1 MWNRERIL
9 APSLLLIVVSILYA
23 IDGGNLSLALVLL
36 SAGIVGIVSSRF
48 FPVAELSHR
57 RRFLVWFVWLA
68 GVGYLIWY
76 TVTQ

>member
-36 SAGIVGIVSSRF
+36 SAGIAGIVSSRF

-57 RRFLVWFVWLA
+57 RRLLIWFVWLA